1 LYNIGSNRKEG
12 HDSFAI
18 EQWKQN
24 EGRKKLEDAM
34 ARLKIDELKIK
45 NKENLAYMSTEQL
58 STEKYRVKNELK
70 QYDNEFLS
78 LFRRMPNRSEK
89 EIMRPLYMYY
99 KNLKNAIENKKN
111 DSNQKYSSN
120 NSSSGVNTSNN
131 SNLNVNNSK
140 RTNTNS
146 SSYNSKDNNTV
157 DVNTVGNNVYSFN
170 NVYNK
175 EGDKK
180 TIEKNEKKI
189 QSNTI
194 SYTGSSS
201 ASSQQKS
208 VNSVSLKEPNNM
220 KELGDDLFG
229 GAVQKSNFNSNINL
243 SAMNG
248 KENN

>member
-1 LYNIGSNRKEG
+1 MK
-12 HDSFAI
+12 
-18 EQWKQN
+18 
-24 EGRKKLEDAM
+24 
-34 ARLKIDELKIK
+34 
-45 NKENLAYMSTEQL
+45 T
-58 STEKYRVKNELK
+58 V
-70 QYDNEFLS
+70 
-78 LFRRMPNRSEK
+78 
-89 EIMRPLYMYY
+89 
-99 KNLKNAIENKKN
+99 IENKKN

-146 SSYNSKDNNTV
+146 SSYNSKDNSTV
-157 DVNTVGNNVYSFN
+157 YVNTVGNNVYSFN

>member
-1 LYNIGSNRKEG
+1 
-12 HDSFAI
+12 
-18 EQWKQN
+18 
-24 EGRKKLEDAM
+24 M
-34 ARLKIDELKIK
+34 T
-45 NKENLAYMSTEQL
+45 TEQL

-120 NSSSGVNTSNN
+120 NSSSAVNTSNS
-131 SNLNVNNSK
+131 SNANVNNNSK
-140 RTNTNS
+140 RINTNS
-146 SSYNSKDNNTV
+146 SFNSKDNNV
-157 DVNTVGNNVYSFN
+157 SEVNTGSNNIYSFN

-175 EGDKK
+175 EGEKK
-180 TIEKNEKKI
+180 TIEKNEKKV

-194 SYTGSSS
+194 SYSGSSS
-201 ASSQQKS
+201 SSSSQPKA
-208 VNSVSLKEPNNM
+208 VNSYSLKEPNNM
-220 KELGDDLFG
+220 KEIGDDLFG

-243 SAMNG
+243 STMNG
-248 KENN
+248 KQIL